1 MITERGGVMGWV
13 ERRASRDG
21 KVRYRAKY
29 RDIRGRKQSA
39 GTFADE
45 RSARKAWQ
53 AAEVKIGEGRAGDP
67 RRQRQRFQRYVEEEW
82 FPHHRLELRSRENYT
97 YYLNRHI
104 IPWFGPM
111 RMIEILPSH
120 VREFVTKLERDGVP
134 ASSIAYCV
142 TILSAIFTT
151 ALNEVIFLHP
161 CRGVE
166 TPTVPKKIRQIVT
179 PEQFDLLYAALDGD
193 MMRLLVETD
202 IETGLR
208 WGELTELRPKDF
220 NMATRVVT
228 VSRVAIELVR
238 KFHPDGGRFLV
249 KEYPKDE
256 EHRQL
261 TLSVP
266 LIKKIEAH
274 IAGHGLDDDDLL
286 FALPDQPGKP
296 PLCPVP
302 EPGSAGWTE
311 KNAAGRSYRHGSLS
325 GYSAGKCRCG
335 HCKAAYAIYRAER
348 RAGGKDSPR
357 SIRVVVTDGHI
368 PRRWFRDNVWLKA
381 REAAGLGAGVKVHSL
396 RHAHASWLLA
406 GGADLETVKER
417 LGHSSILTTQKYLH
431 TLPDEENDKAL
442 DAFAKI
448 RNRKNAHKNGAGHEV
463 RGA

>member
-1 MITERGGVMGWV
+1 MGWV
-13 ERRASRDG
+13 ERRTAQDG
-21 KVRYRAKY
+21 AVRYRAKY

-45 RSARKAWQ
+45 RSAKKAWQ
-53 AAEVKIGEGRAGDP
+53 KAEVKIDEGRAGDP
-67 RRQRQRFQRYVEEEW
+67 RRQKQLFKRFVEEEW
-82 FPHHRLELRSRENYT
+82 FPNHRLELRSRENYT

-104 IPWFGPM
+104 TPWFGPM

-134 ASSIAYCV
+134 ASSIAYCL

-161 CRGVE
+161 CRGV
-166 TPTVPKKIRQIVT
+166 TAPTVPKKIRQIVT
-179 PEQFDLLYAALDGD
+179 PEQFDLLYAALDDD
-193 MMRLLVETD
+193 MMRLLVEID
-202 IETGLR
+202 IESGLR
-208 WGELTELRPKDF
+208 WGELIELRPKDF
-220 NMATRVVT
+220 NMSTRGVT
-228 VSRVAIELVR
+228 VCRVAVELVR
-238 KFHPDGGRFLV
+238 KFHPDGERFLV

-256 EHRQL
+256 EHRQV
-261 TLSVP
+261 TLSAQ

-274 IAGHGLDDDDLL
+274 IAEHGLGDDDLL
-286 FALPDQPGKP
+286 FTMPDQPDKP
-296 PLCPVP
+296 ALRAVP
-302 EPGSAGWTE
+302 DPDSLGWTE
-311 KNAAGRSYRHGSLS
+311 ENAAGRSYRHGSLS
-325 GYSAGKCRCG
+325 GYSAGKCRCE

-348 RAGGKDSPR
+348 RATGKDSPR
-357 SIRVVVTDGHI
+357 GIRVVDTDGHI

-381 REAAGLGAGVKVHSL
+381 REAAGLGTGVKVHSL

-448 RNRKNAHKNGAGHEV
+448 RNRKNGHTDGTDNKV
-463 RGA
+463 RGG

>member
-1 MITERGGVMGWV
+1 MGWV
-13 ERRASRDG
+13 ERRTDQNG

-39 GTFADE
+39 GTFAEE
-45 RSARKAWQ
+45 RSAMKAWQ
-53 AAEVKIGEGRAGDP
+53 AAEIKIAEGRAGDP
-67 RRQRQRFQRYVEEEW
+67 RRQKQHFKRYVEEEW
-82 FPHHRLELRSRENYT
+82 FPNHRLELRSRENYT

-111 RMIEILPSH
+111 RMVEILPSH
-120 VREFVTKLERDGVP
+120 VREFVTDLDRHGVP
-134 ASSIAYCV
+134 PSSIGYCL

-161 CRGVE
+161 CRGV
-166 TPTVPKKIRQIVT
+166 TAPATAKKIRQIVT
-179 PEQFDLLYAALDGD
+179 PAQFDRLYAALPDD
-193 MMRLLVETD
+193 MMQLLVEVD

-220 NMATRVVT
+220 DPSCHVIT
-228 VSRVAIELVR
+228 VCRVAIELVR
-238 KFHPDGGRFLV
+238 RFHPDGGRFLV
-249 KEYPKDE
+249 KEYPKDQ
-256 EHRQL
+256 EHRQV
-261 TLSVP
+261 TLSAD
-266 LIKKIEAH
+266 LAEKIVTF
-274 IAGHGLDDDDLL
+274 IADRSLGDGDLL
-286 FALPDQPGKP
+286 FTLPNQPDKP
-296 PLCPVP
+296 SLRAVP
-302 EPGSAGWTE
+302 DSDTLDWTD

-325 GYSAGKCRCG
+325 GYAAGKCRCE
-335 HCKAAYAIYRAER
+335 HCKSAYAIYRAER
-348 RAGGKDSPR
+348 RASGKDSPR
-357 SIRVVVTDGHI
+357 GVRAVDTDGHI

-381 REAAGLGAGVKVHSL
+381 RDAAGLGAGVKVHSL

-406 GGADLETVKER
+406 GGADLETVKTR

-448 RNRKNAHKNGAGHEV
+448 RNRKRGDGKPADHGV